1 MPKNITRFQKD
12 MAANAARRKLII
24 KLYSV
29 DGMKKADIA
38 RMIGMSRSRV
48 GTIIKESGIDDHQE
62 PAS

>member
-1 MPKNITRFQKD
+1 MPKKITRFQKD
-12 MAANAARRKLII
+12 MAVNAARRQLIV
-24 KLYSV
+24 KLYAA

-48 GTIIKESGIDDHQE
+48 GTIIKESGIDDNQE